1 MTQQSEKFKEA
12 FTKHQNGQLTIA
24 RDLYM
29 EILKDEPK
37 NAEVWDLLGVLYFQ
51 VRDYMESELCI
62 KKAIELNP
70 RLYYIE
76 NLARLYLDK
85 GEFKAS
91 IALYEDIVKASPKYE
106 NYFNL
111 AMAYKCNQN
120 WDKAKIMYYKALDVN
135 SEGYESYFNLAYL
148 ALNENNPKEAIR
160 CYQKALEIKPDDWES
175 MYFLSLACM
184 QDKDYQTGLKYFESR
199 LCKQSAIVS
208 QEKIY
213 PHLIKS
219 RPEWK
224 GEDLVDKTLYTY
236 YEAGFGDILMFY
248 RYLPILTSICKKVII
263 KPQRELAPL
272 FRENSYG
279 AEVLEIFDFEKE
291 INFDYHI
298 PFLSVPLVLGLKRE
312 EIFTRHEGYL
322 KPNPAKVNYYKEK
335 YCNNDKFKIG
345 IKWQGNTHYDTERV
359 LNVEDFFPLFEIPN
373 TQFYS
378 FQTFEGSEEI
388 EKIQKEHSI
397 INLGS
402 TFSNF
407 SDTAGAIENMDLII
421 SNDTSLVH
429 LAGAMSKPCFVLL
442 PYIYNWRWHTD
453 LSHCDWYDSVKIYRQ
468 SNHGD
473 WHGVFE
479 SVKADLLKEINV

>member
-224 GEDLVDKTLYTY
+224 GENLADKTLYTY

-298 PFLSVPLVLGLKRE
+298 PFLSVPLVLGLKGE
-312 EIFTRHEGYL
+312 EIFTHHEGYL

-388 EKIQKEHSI
+388 EKIPKKHSI

>member
-1 MTQQSEKFKEA
+1 M
-12 FTKHQNGQLTIA
+12 HQ
-24 RDLYM
+24 
-29 EILKDEPK
+29 
-37 NAEVWDLLGVLYFQ
+37 
-51 VRDYMESELCI
+51 
-62 KKAIELNP
+62 KAIELNP

-224 GEDLVDKTLYTY
+224 GENLADKTLYTY

-298 PFLSVPLVLGLKRE
+298 PF
-312 EIFTRHEGYL
+312 
-322 KPNPAKVNYYKEK
+322 
-335 YCNNDKFKIG
+335 
-345 IKWQGNTHYDTERV
+345 
-359 LNVEDFFPLFEIPN
+359 
-373 TQFYS
+373 
-378 FQTFEGSEEI
+378 
-388 EKIQKEHSI
+388 
-397 INLGS
+397 
-402 TFSNF
+402 
-407 SDTAGAIENMDLII
+407 
-421 SNDTSLVH
+421 
-429 LAGAMSKPCFVLL
+429 
-442 PYIYNWRWHTD
+442 
-453 LSHCDWYDSVKIYRQ
+453 
-468 SNHGD
+468 
-473 WHGVFE
+473 
-479 SVKADLLKEINV
+479 

>member
-224 GEDLVDKTLYTY
+224 GENLADKTLYTY

-298 PFLSVPLVLGLKRE
+298 PFLSVPLVLGLKEE

>member
-29 EILKDEPK
+29 EILKDEPQ

-224 GEDLVDKTLYTY
+224 GENLADKTLYTY

-298 PFLSVPLVLGLKRE
+298 PFLSVPLVLGLKGE
-312 EIFTRHEGYL
+312 EFFTRHEGYL

-359 LNVEDFFPLFEIPN
+359 LNVEDFFPLFEIHN

-468 SNHGD
+468 NNHGD

>member
-29 EILKDEPK
+29 EILKDEPQ

-224 GEDLVDKTLYTY
+224 GENLADKTLYTY

-298 PFLSVPLVLGLKRE
+298 PFLSVPLVLGLKGE

-479 SVKADLLKEINV
+479 SVKTDLLKEINV

>member
-29 EILKDEPK
+29 EILKDEPQ

-224 GEDLVDKTLYTY
+224 GENLADKTLYTY

-298 PFLSVPLVLGLKRE
+298 PFLSVPLVLGLKGD
-312 EIFTRHEGYL
+312 EIFTHHEGYL

>member
-29 EILKDEPK
+29 EILKDEPQ

-224 GEDLVDKTLYTY
+224 GENLADKTLYTY

-298 PFLSVPLVLGLKRE
+298 PFLSVPLVLGLKGE
-312 EIFTRHEGYL
+312 EIFTHHEGYL

-388 EKIQKEHSI
+388 EKIPKKHSI

-479 SVKADLLKEINV
+479 SVKADLLKGINV